1 MSAANVN
8 LRRDHVG
15 GAAFILIGALVHSMS
30 DDLPFGT
37 LASPGAGMMP
47 KLVIAAMIAF
57 GLILL
62 ARARASPALAAIAW
76 DDNDKLS
83 AVAAIVRH
91 LLNMSVLLTF
101 WTTLELIRRPCSLIT
116 IHSPLDDSQ
125 FIGQSTGRATQWAL
139 FPYLVQLAYFN
150 CYFDVVPSF
159 GQLDQKRQ
167 QWHHNY

>member
-1 MSAANVN
+1 MSATNVN

-15 GAAFILIGALVHSMS
+15 GAAFILIGALILSLS

-76 DDNDKLS
+76 DDFPH
-83 AVAAIVRH
+83 AVRLIAITAACVAVYSWLGFIITMS
-91 LLNMSVLLTF
+91 LLLFGLTF
-101 WTTLELIRRPCSLIT
+101 LIERKPIVSAALFSVGVTGFAYGLFRVALK
-116 IHSPLDDSQ
+116 SPLPQ
-125 FIGQSTGRATQWAL
+125 GVLWF
-139 FPYLVQLAYFN
+139 
-150 CYFDVVPSF
+150 
-159 GQLDQKRQ
+159 
-167 QWHHNY
+167 